1 MKEILKAINNYE
13 RALSLLDDYDHQCLK
28 MPKGN
33 KDFVE
38 VTYEECRILI
48 DSMKFDSTI
57 FGVEKDGSF
66 KSSLNAI
73 YQTAFGN
80 QIYETI
86 EEKAANL
93 LYFVT
98 KNHSFVDG
106 NKRIAASVFLL
117 FLHKNNLLY
126 KDGIKVLSD
135 EALVALTILIAQSKP
150 EEKETMV
157 KLTMNFIVK

>member
-1 MKEILKAINNYE
+1 MNKYRVINDYDK
-13 RALSLLDDYDHQCLK
+13 ALSLLDDYDHQCVIK
-28 MPKGN
+28 PKGH
-33 KDFVE
+33 KDVYKLE
-38 VTYEECRILI
+38 YKECRELI

-117 FLHKNNLLY
+117 FLHKNNLLH

>member
-1 MKEILKAINNYE
+1 
-13 RALSLLDDYDHQCLK
+13 
-28 MPKGN
+28 
-33 KDFVE
+33 
-38 VTYEECRILI
+38 
-48 DSMKFDSTI
+48 MKFDSTI

>member
-1 MKEILKAINNYE
+1 
-13 RALSLLDDYDHQCLK
+13 
-28 MPKGN
+28 
-33 KDFVE
+33 
-38 VTYEECRILI
+38 
-48 DSMKFDSTI
+48 MKFDSTI

-126 KDGIKVLSD
+126 QDGIKVLSD

-150 EEKETMV
+150 EEKETIISLLM
-157 KLTMNFIVK
+157 TFIDING

>member
-28 MPKGN
+28 TPKGN
-33 KDFVE
+33 TNCVE

-93 LYFVT
+93 LYFIT
-98 KNHSFVDG
+98 KNHSFHDG
-106 NKRIAASVFLL
+106 NKRIAATVFLYFLDKNDAL
-117 FLHKNNLLY
+117 FYEGRKRIE
-126 KDGIKVLSD
+126 DVT
-135 EALVALTILIAQSKP
+135 LVALTIMIAESRP
-150 EEKETMV
+150 DEKEMMISV
-157 KLTMNFIVK
+157 VMNCMQ